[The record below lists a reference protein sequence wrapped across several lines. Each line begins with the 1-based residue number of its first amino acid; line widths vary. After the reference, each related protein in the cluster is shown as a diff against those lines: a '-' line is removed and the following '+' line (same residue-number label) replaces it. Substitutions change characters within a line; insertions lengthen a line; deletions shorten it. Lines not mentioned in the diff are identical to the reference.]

1 MIRRWSAAAAPH
13 ADEAGRANTD
23 RPELSMIVRCRSAK
37 SAHVENARD
46 LRLVGVARGQG
57 KGKARQGKAV
67 DVTATSTKPRIDLC
81 LCRLASCPS

>member
-37 SAHVENARD
+37 SAHVENATC
-46 LRLVGVARGQG
+46 LVGVARGQG